1 MLIGQFFIRF
11 ETVTIYTTN
20 RHLKPTFKHN
30 IQMNNC
36 NYISKKIT
44 KNIINNIKSVDTYI
58 YVRYTRFI
66 NKREVNFLKRS
77 DKHQEQPDR
86 EEEMKLLTSIFQ
98 LLTAVL
104 TFINILLTIIA
115 RL

>member
-1 MLIGQFFIRF
+1 M
-11 ETVTIYTTN
+11 
-20 RHLKPTFKHN
+20 
-30 IQMNNC
+30 
-36 NYISKKIT
+36 
-44 KNIINNIKSVDTYI
+44 
-58 YVRYTRFI
+58 
-66 NKREVNFLKRS
+66 KRS
-77 DKHQEQPDR
+77 DKHQETPDR